1 MLITHDRLEDF
12 ATRLLIA
19 AGVGT
24 EESALVARTL
34 VAANLRG
41 IDSHGVQLLQYY
53 LGQLE
58 AGDVDPRAH
67 GHIEREDGACIR
79 YHGDN
84 GLGQV
89 IAGECTRH
97 AARLAKN
104 CGLGLVTARE
114 SNHFGAAYW
123 WARSMA
129 REGLIGIVMCNA
141 SQLVPPWQGKQPRFG
156 TNPICMALPGEES
169 WLLDMATTTVAA
181 GKIFKAHI
189 NQQPEIPMGWAMDR
203 DGVPTTKTEEAYQ
216 GLLMPLGGYKGYGLA
231 IMAEILSGVLS
242 GGGYAMDIGGIRV
255 RGRATR
261 ISQVYLAIDIAR
273 FMPIEEFQER
283 MDRLVEMLKSSA
295 PAKGHDEVL
304 IAGEPERRKEAQR
317 RAEGIPVESGNWA
330 GLCEFAAKLGVA
342 VPE

>member
-1 MLITHDRLEDF
+1 
-12 ATRLLIA
+12 
-19 AGVGT
+19 
-24 EESALVARTL
+24 
-34 VAANLRG
+34 
-41 IDSHGVQLLQYY
+41 
-53 LGQLE
+53 
-58 AGDVDPRAH
+58 
-67 GHIEREDGACIR
+67 
-79 YHGDN
+79 
-84 GLGQV
+84 
-89 IAGECTRH
+89 
-97 AARLAKN
+97 
-104 CGLGLVTARE
+104 
-114 SNHFGAAYW
+114 
-123 WARSMA
+123 MA

-189 NQQPEIPMGWAMDR
+189 NQQPEIPVGWAMDR

-231 IMAEILSGVLS
+231 LMAEILSGVLS
-242 GGGYAMDIGGIRV
+242 GGGFAMDIGGIRV
-255 RGRATR
+255 RGRPTR

-273 FMPIEEFQER
+273 FMPVEEFQER

-295 PAKGHDEVL
+295 PAKGYDEVL

-330 GLCEFAAKLGVA
+330 GLCEFAAKLGIA